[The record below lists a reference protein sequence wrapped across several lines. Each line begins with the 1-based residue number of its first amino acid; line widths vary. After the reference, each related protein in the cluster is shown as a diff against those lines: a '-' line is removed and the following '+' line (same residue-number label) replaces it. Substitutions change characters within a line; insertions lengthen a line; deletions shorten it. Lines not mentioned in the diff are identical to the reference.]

1 MLLRQRPSDRAQAIC
16 RAYIALAGSG
26 LASQDFARRMLITRS
41 CPKDLFWNKACK
53 QATRHSAQ
61 QIGTACTEPQYAWR
75 KQPWTACM

>member
-1 MLLRQRPSDRAQAIC
+1 MLLQQRPSDRAQAIC

-26 LASQDFARRMLITRS
+26 LASQDFARGMPITRS

-61 QIGTACTEPQYAWR
+61 QIGRSRDEMHGYNNMFR
-75 KQPWTACM
+75 